1 MNVSGPDS
9 PLVALILLSKDE
21 PRHERDLSGIFSAA
35 SDIRKAGRQQVALGI
50 AKNEIRQAIWP
61 PAMIGKTQGMTIKP
75 NVFKSLAGAEG
86 FELSTYGFGD
96 RRSNQLS

>member
-1 MNVSGPDS
+1 MSVVRTDFSSRPTLS
-9 PLVALILLSKDE
+9 SKDE
-21 PRHERDLSGIFSAA
+21 PRCELDLSGISVPRRI
-35 SDIRKAGRQQVALGI
+35 SAGRADSRWRLVSPRTKFVKPFGHL
-50 AKNEIRQAIWP
+50 RQ
-61 PAMIGKTQGMTIKP
+61 PARLFEMTIKP